1 MNRKIDGLFRP
12 DGVNDLDVAVNQL
25 REGLQELIL
34 SALSR
39 NGFSDKAVFHGGT
52 CLRILYGLDR
62 FSEDLDFSLI
72 ERDYGFDPKPYVE
85 ELCTELREIGFEPS
99 YKIRQPSG
107 EMMVCSIK
115 IKMNLRCALE
125 TAGFSRSVIDDA
137 HSQELVTVKIDVDLD
152 PPPYSKYET
161 VSKTSPLRYDI
172 RTEPLPVLFAGKTAA
187 VLCRHWGMR
196 VKGRDFY
203 DFRWYVE
210 HGVPIDI
217 RCLES
222 RLDKK
227 CNPVEKLDRDT
238 LIALLKNR
246 FETLDWD
253 SAREDVINFIEPLQL
268 GDWNKKSFKDLA
280 DRIVVLEE

>member
-1 MNRKIDGLFRP
+1 M
-12 DGVNDLDVAVNQL
+12 
-25 REGLQELIL
+25 
-34 SALSR
+34 
-39 NGFSDKAVFHGGT
+39 
-52 CLRILYGLDR
+52 
-62 FSEDLDFSLI
+62 
-72 ERDYGFDPKPYVE
+72 
-85 ELCTELREIGFEPS
+85 
-99 YKIRQPSG
+99 
-107 EMMVCSIK
+107 
-115 IKMNLRCALE
+115 
-125 TAGFSRSVIDDA
+125 
-137 HSQELVTVKIDVDLD
+137 
-152 PPPYSKYET
+152 
-161 VSKTSPLRYDI
+161 
-172 RTEPLPVLFAGKTAA
+172 
-187 VLCRHWGMR
+187 
-196 VKGRDFY
+196 KGRDFY

-253 SAREDVINFIEPLQL
+253 SARENVINFIEPLQL